1 MFSKIKEFFRY
12 LWAQRWLLAMTMI
25 FIGILD
31 LIGINANANLGIG
44 FILGFL
50 LFVAI
55 LIAKFKE
62 KPKVG

>member
-1 MFSKIKEFFRY
+1 MIDKIKEFFRY

-31 LIGINANANLGIG
+31 LIGITSKSNIGVG

>member
-1 MFSKIKEFFRY
+1 MINKIKEFFRY
-12 LWAQRWLLAMTMI
+12 LWAQRWLLAITMI
-25 FIGILD
+25 LVGILD
-31 LIGINANANLGIG
+31 LIGINANANLGVG

-62 KPKVG
+62 KPKIG